1 MARVVVAGAHGGY
14 VGLGLR
20 LAAHVDELGYEA
32 AAAVLELARDLDA
45 RGKGVVACGAH
56 A

>member
-1 MARVVVAGAHGGY
+1 MTRVVVASAHGGY